1 MQKGIKNLTGKTIET
16 VSGNKFVLGPI
27 IGRGA
32 QGVVYSEISGNYLI
46 KLYYPS
52 GNADLDARLL
62 EKLSFVK
69 RVKKPKNF
77 IEIKDLINAP
87 YTGYVMERV
96 IGHKSLNTYLI
107 PPQDVP
113 FSQWYNSGLGLRER
127 LILGYLIAKAF
138 HQLSKSNLSYCDI
151 SGNNILIRIDNKGVS
166 VRMID
171 IDNIY
176 IAGNGQS
183 FVMGTPRYI
192 APEVIKGKNCP
203 DVFSDNYSLAV
214 ILFELL
220 RVGHPYVSDEIADGT
235 PEQEDAAYAGEY
247 DYVSDSNSS
256 NMLPESAVFTSRL
269 SDLFRRCF
277 CGGKTNRMLRPSAK
291 EFEEAL
297 LDASNKIIKCPSCG
311 AWHYPR
317 KENKTFLPCPWC
329 GAKSIPKSML
339 NFYDKLYDNDTEVRS
354 KNFTTY
360 FLRGGKNL
368 IKGLYV
374 CNCGDGNSDEKI
386 SENVLTVV
394 QTDDKCVVYNEFCQK
409 GIVVKSHSDG
419 TLTRLGER
427 KDYVLSSGDEI
438 LFYLDNGQPFEFEVG
453 KEKYKFIRIARF
465 VEK

>member
-16 VSGNKFVLGPI
+16 VSGNKFVLGSI

-32 QGVVYSEISGNYLI
+32 QGVVYSEAGGKYLI

-52 GNADLDARLL
+52 GSTELDNRLL

-77 IEIKDLINAP
+77 IEIKDLINMP
-87 YTGYVMERV
+87 YTGYVMERIV
-96 IGHKSLNTYLI
+96 GHKSLNTYLI
-107 PPQDVP
+107 PPQNEP
-113 FSQWYNSGLGLRER
+113 FPQWYNSGLGLRER
-127 LILGYLIAKAF
+127 LILGYVIAKAF
-138 HQLSKSNLSYCDI
+138 NQLSESNLSYCDI
-151 SGNNILIRIDNKGVS
+151 SGNNILVRIDNKGVS

-171 IDNIY
+171 VDNIY
-176 IAGNGQS
+176 VAGNGQS
-183 FVMGTPRYI
+183 LVMGTPRYI
-192 APEVIKGKNCP
+192 APEVIKGKNSP

-235 PEQEDAAYAGEY
+235 PEQEEAAYAGEY
-247 DYVSDSNSS
+247 DYVNDSNSS
-256 NMLPESAVFTSRL
+256 NMLPESAVFTTKL
-269 SDLFRRCF
+269 SDLFNRCF

-291 EFEEAL
+291 EFEDAL

-329 GAKSIPKSML
+329 GEKSVPKSLL
-339 NFYDKLYDNDTEVRS
+339 NFYDRLYDKDTEIRS
-354 KNFTTY
+354 KNLTTY

-374 CNCGDGNSDEKI
+374 CRCNEGKNSERT
-386 SENVLTVV
+386 SENFLTIV
-394 QTDDKCVVYNEFCQK
+394 QTGNKCVVYNEFCKK
-409 GIVVKSHSDG
+409 GIVVKSFRDG
-419 TLTRLGER
+419 TLTMLGER

-438 LFYLDNGQPFEFEVG
+438 YFYLDDGQPFGFEVG
-453 KEKYKFIRIARF
+453 KEKYKFVRIAKF
-465 VEK
+465 VER